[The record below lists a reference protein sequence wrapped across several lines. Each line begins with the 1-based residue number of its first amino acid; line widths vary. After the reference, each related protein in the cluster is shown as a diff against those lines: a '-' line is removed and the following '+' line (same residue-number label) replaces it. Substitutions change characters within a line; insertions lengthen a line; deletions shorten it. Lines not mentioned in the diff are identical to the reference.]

1 MGADELRRI
10 LDVLDL
16 SFSEVSRMTR
26 ITGSGL
32 RNCLEDRRRLKPH
45 EADRVRDLLKRM
57 ETVSST

>member
-16 SFSEVSRMTR
+16 SLSEVSRLTR

-45 EADRVRDLLKRM
+45 EADRIRQLLKSVDA
-57 ETVSST
+57 VSPS

>member
-10 LDVLDL
+10 LGRLDL
-16 SFSEVSRMTR
+16 SLTEVSRLTR

-45 EADRVRDLLKRM
+45 EADRIRQLLKSM
-57 ETVSST
+57 EAVSPS